1 LSQSGLTPPASAVGL
16 ARTLGHI
23 SSPERAARYASRMR
37 HLLLVSLSLVLC
49 SCASKDVSTATN
61 TVAIP
66 LNDLNLVNA
75 AIPEILAVAQK
86 APYAAPADASC
97 PSLSAQVRAL
107 DEVLGPDL
115 DTPPSEA
122 NPGLVERGSAAVGEA
137 ATSALRRT
145 AEGVVPF
152 RGWVRKLS
160 CAERYSKQV
169 AAAIAAGTVRRAFLK
184 GLAVAKS
191 CA

>member
-1 LSQSGLTPPASAVGL
+1 MRRPGYPAG
-16 ARTLGHI
+16 
-23 SSPERAARYASRMR
+23 MR
-37 HLLLVSLSLVLC
+37 NLLVISLTVLLC
-49 SCASKDVSTATN
+49 ACASKDVSTVTQTA
-61 TVAIP
+61 VVP

-75 AIPEILAVAQK
+75 PIPEVLVAAQK
-86 APYAAPADASC
+86 APYAAPSDASC
-97 PSLSAQVRAL
+97 VALSAQVRAL

-115 DTPPSEA
+115 DTPPSET
-122 NPGLVERGSAAVGEA
+122 NPGLLERGTAAVGDA

-160 CAERYSKQV
+160 GAERYSRQV

-184 GLAVAKS
+184 GLAVAKA